1 MHIEYHKWWSQ
12 NLCREMEYKVF
23 GHDGQAFLAFPCQDG
38 RYFDWENYG
47 MINVLAPFI
56 DSGRARIICVD
67 GIDWETWSNKGG
79 DKRWRIEQQER
90 WFRYVTD
97 ELLPNVRHNDQQM
110 FITTGCSMGGFH
122 AANFFFRRPDLFDTL
137 LSLSGLYGAGF
148 FFPNYHDPLIY
159 DNSPLDFL
167 RGMPKDHPYMQ
178 SYRRR
183 RIVLCV
189 GQGAWEGELL
199 EDTRA
204 LHAVLRE
211 KEVPAWVDYWGHD
224 VSHDWVWWRRQVVYF
239 MKKLTE

>member
-110 FITTGCSMGGFH
+110 FITTGCS
-122 AANFFFRRPDLFDTL
+122 
-137 LSLSGLYGAGF
+137 LSA
-148 FFPNYHDPLIY
+148 
-159 DNSPLDFL
+159 
-167 RGMPKDHPYMQ
+167 
-178 SYRRR
+178 
-183 RIVLCV
+183 
-189 GQGAWEGELL
+189 
-199 EDTRA
+199 
-204 LHAVLRE
+204 
-211 KEVPAWVDYWGHD
+211 
-224 VSHDWVWWRRQVVYF
+224 
-239 MKKLTE
+239 KLNCA